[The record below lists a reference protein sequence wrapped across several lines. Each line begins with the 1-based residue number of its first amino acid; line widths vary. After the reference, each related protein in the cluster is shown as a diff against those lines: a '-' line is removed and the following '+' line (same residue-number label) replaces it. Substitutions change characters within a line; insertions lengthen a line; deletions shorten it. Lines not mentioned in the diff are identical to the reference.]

1 MNFIR
6 ENNSCVFDPELED
19 LILNGPPPENIA
31 SEFGDGPAAARNQD
45 PMYLPVLRWLVR
57 EENLQHSASISGV
70 QRQFGLG
77 FGRAGKII
85 DQLSAAGFVSSG
97 NGAKVREVL
106 ISKEEV
112 DNLYG
117 PE

>member
-6 ENNSCVFDPELED
+6 ENNSREFDAELED
-19 LILNGPPPENIA
+19 LILNGPPPENA
-31 SEFGDGPAAARNQD
+31 AAGFGDGPSAARNQD

-57 EENLQHSASISGV
+57 EENLQRSASISGV

-85 DQLSAAGFVSSG
+85 DQLAAAGFVSAG

-106 ISKEEV
+106 VSKEEI
-112 DNLYG
+112 DNIYG